1 MPARVVGWC
10 DYNSFFAS
18 EDAARQ
24 WQKAHPDV
32 HGITRS
38 PVQMGRMIAELIGNG
53 RLEYSYQVHVPL
65 LTVLSHPGRY
75 GFTKKTRAGLPVLD
89 PFWLPTPAW
98 RANGSSSAG
107 RASSGSRCDRT
118 R

>member
-1 MPARVVGWC
+1 
-10 DYNSFFAS
+10 
-18 EDAARQ
+18 
-24 WQKAHPDV
+24 
-32 HGITRS
+32 
-38 PVQMGRMIAELIGNG
+38 MGRMIAELIGNG

-65 LTVLSHPGRY
+65 LTVLAHPGRY